1 MKARELIKI
10 LEADGWYLCRQ
21 KGSHK
26 QYKHP
31 DKKGL
36 VTVSAHKLSDE
47 IAPGT
52 LNSIYK
58 QAQIKK

>member
-1 MKARELIKI
+1 LLKE
-10 LEADGWYLCRQ
+10 DGWFLVRQ

-31 DKKGL
+31 YKKGL
-36 VTVSAHKLSDE
+36 VTVSSHKDSDE

-52 LNSIYK
+52 MNSIYK
-58 QAQIKK
+58 QAQLKK